1 MGMPFSN
8 LYRLKVEGRVLTVK
22 GNVKGSVICSRVLPL
37 GQLNL
42 GNLSYVVISGMLN
55 SAKPLLI

>member
-22 GNVKGSVICSRVLPL
+22 GNVKGNVICSRVSVEFGKL

-42 GNLSYVVISGMLN
+42 GNLSYVVISGN
-55 SAKPLLI
+55 SSC

>member
-1 MGMPFSN
+1 MGMPFPN

-22 GNVKGSVICSRVLPL
+22 GNVKGNVICSRVSPL

-42 GNLSYVVISGMLN
+42 GNLSYVVISGN
-55 SAKPLLI
+55 SSC